1 MAKKN
6 VKTQEPKVQQ
16 TEELIEEV
24 KTTSKKNT
32 TAKKET
38 VKKVKEVVK
47 EEEEVLEEEADDT
60 VEVEDGGVT
69 GEKKKRVA
77 PTRDSVLESFDDII
91 QSIEKEIEL
100 LRDSATKTKGIKFLR
115 TLGKKLKTL
124 KGQSTRI
131 ISKRAPSQR
140 KPGSNTTSGF
150 LKPVPVSKDIAK
162 FAGWGVSEKKSRVEV
177 TKFLCNY
184 IRENKLQNDKDKRQ
198 IKPDSKLAKLLN
210 YDEKTSSE
218 PLTYFRLQSLLKH
231 HFPKQE
237 VTA

>member
-1 MAKKN
+1 M
-6 VKTQEPKVQQ
+6 KTQEPKVQ

-24 KTTSKKNT
+24 QTTKSTAKKNT

-38 VKKVKEVVK
+38 VKKAKEVVK
-47 EEEEVLEEEADDT
+47 EEEVLEEEGDDS
-60 VEVEDGGVT
+60 VEDGVT
-69 GEKKKRVA
+69 GEKKKRVV
-77 PTRDSVLESFDDII
+77 PTRETVLASFDDII
-91 QSIEKEIEL
+91 QSIEKEIET
-100 LRDSATKTKGIKFLR
+100 LRDSSNKTKGVKFLR

-131 ISKRAPSQR
+131 ISKRAPSKR
-140 KPGSNTTSGF
+140 KEGSNTTSGF
-150 LKPVPVSKDIAK
+150 LKPVPISKDIAK
-162 FAGWGVSEKKSRVEV
+162 FAGWGVTEKKSRVEV
-177 TKFLCNY
+177 TKLLCNY

-210 YDEKTSSE
+210 YDEKTSTE

-237 VTA
+237 ATA